1 MAHNVKFGLW
11 ICHQAYVVD
20 NIIFGISVPDYP
32 CITVETTFLR
42 QFQLTF
48 QMSTLATDKQT
59 NNNCNLVM
67 YVDKTSKTVIEFRIY
82 KHVDI
87 YKA

>member
-1 MAHNVKFGLW
+1 MSVK
-11 ICHQAYVVD
+11 IAYKIMQQTCD
-20 NIIFGISVPDYP
+20 
-32 CITVETTFLR
+32 FLV
-42 QFQLTF
+42 
-48 QMSTLATDKQT
+48 
-59 NNNCNLVM
+59 NNWNLVM